1 MVRTERLLLRTT
13 VRAVKDVIYE
23 DMVQTTKSRDK
34 LDLET
39 HLAFTVTLTTRIKVM
54 RDLLGCF
61 NLLYK
66 NNYKDVMPNL
76 KLLHQRINLH
86 LNQLNRIDK
95 VKYRI
100 AKKYFADTVYILY
113 KYIHCLKKL
122 NY

>member
-61 NLLYK
+61 NLLDK

>member
-34 LDLET
+34 VDLET
-39 HLAFTVTLTTRIKVM
+39 HLAIKVTLTTRIKVM

-61 NLLYK
+61 NLLDK